1 MQRASIADAA
11 DQQDGVFQGVAPGD
25 TIDVH
30 WVYSSCAVQ
39 PGQGLGS
46 CLSAACANP
55 QLRVEAQVF
64 LLVNDPYA
72 LNFQTMVYDNT
83 VIDARHQAKALP
95 THTGT
100 PIVLQVLPPA
110 QNTQQ
115 KNARPIK
122 SPGAFA
128 QIAQS

>member
-1 MQRASIADAA
+1 
-11 DQQDGVFQGVAPGD
+11 
-25 TIDVH
+25 
-30 WVYSSCAVQ
+30 
-39 PGQGLGS
+39 
-46 CLSAACANP
+46 
-55 QLRVEAQVF
+55 
-64 LLVNDPYA
+64 LLDDPYA
-72 LNFQTMVYDNT
+72 LNFQTMVCGNT
-83 VIDARHQAKALP
+83 VIDGRHQAKALP

-100 PIVLQVLPPA
+100 LIVLQVLPPA